1 MASQAVGKSLD
12 QLKAERTVE
21 KRAFTRLINTISRAY
36 KDMIEENLRS
46 SLNKLTKQAEK
57 VMEVNDD
64 LEAGMIAEL
73 EAELDED
80 KSAVLTEQ
88 QKDDLAKTTSECE
101 LKLNENKDL
110 LQETLWTRYGDME
123 LSTALQVERV
133 EAVIPDG
140 NHEAYD
146 YMLTHLQNLVR
157 TARDLYSKWQRCIPS
172 GDDRNFCLALRGLEL
187 DVTRLM
193 SKKADF
199 IRV

>member
-1 MASQAVGKSLD
+1 
-12 QLKAERTVE
+12 
-21 KRAFTRLINTISRAY
+21 
-36 KDMIEENLRS
+36 MIEEDLQS

-73 EAELDED
+73 EAELDAD
-80 KSAVLTEQ
+80 KSSVLTEQ

-101 LKLNENKDL
+101 LKLNETKAL

-123 LSTALQVERV
+123 LSTALQVAEAESERV
-133 EAVIPDG
+133 AAVIPDG

-172 GDDRNFCLALRGLEL
+172 GDKRNFCQALRGFEL
-187 DVTRLM
+187 NVTRLM

-199 IRV
+199 IRAR